1 MWMISSDKNSEKT
14 LQRYEKIEKG
24 KRKFLQEIQSVDTQF
39 TYITFCKTQRR
50 YYIYLNIKIIEEGVE
65 KVV

>member
-1 MWMISSDKNSEKT
+1 MWMISSDKKSEKT

-65 KVV
+65 KGV